1 MKILKYIFLLL
12 LLSLISFSVFIAT
25 QKGNFSIEKSKIIHS
40 SKSNVF
46 NYVNDAENWQ
56 DFMNHISEEKID
68 ESIWFALMCHQRLV
82 DLEAEYTT
90 PNEQLSKENDHL
102 VIDNKTLTYN
112 IEVQTM
118 LLMAIK
124 RKIWIETYDMLKA
137 EVLESAEF
145 KKLKSRNWLWEKA

>member
-1 MKILKYIFLLL
+1 
-12 LLSLISFSVFIAT
+12 
-25 QKGNFSIEKSKIIHS
+25 
-40 SKSNVF
+40 
-46 NYVNDAENWQ
+46 
-56 DFMNHISEEKID
+56 
-68 ESIWFALMCHQRLV
+68 MCHQRLV

-124 RKIWIETYDMLKA
+124 RKI
-137 EVLESAEF
+137 
-145 KKLKSRNWLWEKA
+145 